1 MITKKLMHE
10 IQTWLNSL
18 YDFKH
23 PNNKRNKHI
32 ISSLQN
38 FGFKF
43 VDIRIA
49 IWTTSKTSIIN
60 LKEAYNKSIR
70 NYDDFYNFKQ
80 EVEISINNNIEL
92 SIKESID

>member
-1 MITKKLMHE
+1 MITKKLIHE

-23 PNNKRNKHI
+23 PNNERNKHI

-38 FGFKF
+38 FGFRF
-43 VDIRIA
+43 IDVRVA
-49 IWTTSKTSIIN
+49 IWSISKTGIKN
-60 LKEAYNKSIR
+60 LIESYNKSIK
-70 NYDDFYNFKQ
+70 NYNDFYDFKQ

-92 SIKESID
+92 SIKESIN

>member
-18 YDFKH
+18 YDFKN
-23 PNNKRNKHI
+23 PNNERNKHI

-43 VDIRIA
+43 IEIRIA
-49 IWTTSKTSIIN
+49 IWSTSKTGIKN
-60 LKEAYNKSIR
+60 LIETYSKSIR
-70 NYDDFYNFKQ
+70 TYDDFYNFQQ
-80 EVEISINNNIEL
+80 EVESSINNNIEL
-92 SIKESID
+92 SIKKSID